1 MWFIVMEFDM
11 IHLVYNG
18 MLNSWNCLFWNFL

>member
-1 MWFIVMEFDM
+1 MEFDM